1 MQAAGSL
8 VLTKPTFPPAAWFLS
23 TLPAPCHLAH
33 LASCSLSTLPT
44 PSHLS
49 HTLLPC
55 PHLPTLST
63 FPTPCPHCLL
73 LLSLITP
80 QFSQA
85 PSPAKPPHKNFDHW
99 TLAIC
104 PTNSCCLVHV
114 RLSQEICLKLFVLC
128 RKCKQMATL
137 LMYCQPGWLPGVEI
151 FVRILIGDLVL
162 ATTLLLPASLEKLSC
177 LEICHVLS
185 RLVKRNVIDNSL

>member
-33 LASCSLSTLPT
+33 LASCSL
-44 PSHLS
+44 
-49 HTLLPC
+49 LPC

-85 PSPAKPPHKNFDHW
+85 PSPAIQPPHTNFDHW
-99 TLAIC
+99 TLTIC

-114 RLSQEICLKLFVLC
+114 RLSQEICHKLGGGRVFVLY
-128 RKCKQMATL
+128 RKCKQMAAL
-137 LMYCQPGWLPGVEI
+137 LMHCQPAWLPGVEV

-177 LEICHVLS
+177 LEIC
-185 RLVKRNVIDNSL
+185 LV